1 MKNKKK
7 PNTRINKNK
16 DLKIETHNKTTKLSE
31 IRSKDTDES
40 VNKIKKTR
48 TNKKKAVFIV
58 LLILII
64 FYALFLVAKLVKNPT
79 DTFVVT
85 KGKLTQE
92 ETVLGYIAREETVVK
107 GANYKNGMVKIKDE
121 GAKVAKDDSIFRY
134 YSVGEEELKSK
145 IAKLDV
151 EMQQIMQ
158 NEEGAFSSDIKLLE
172 NQVEKE
178 LNAVYEIN
186 SIQKIQ
192 EHTKNINSYI
202 AKKAKISGELSPSGS
217 YLKQLLA
224 QRQEYE
230 NQLIANSEYIKAP
243 VSGIVS
249 YRVDGLEDVLKVE
262 DFSKFNKEFFHNLD
276 LKTGQTVALSEEMGK
291 IINNYQCY
299 IIFNSKSNEAKNSK
313 VGDTIKIRLQ
323 NSNVINATIE
333 NIINEE
339 DKTKTIT
346 IKITKNIEDLI
357 SYRKI
362 SFDIIWWSEEGYK
375 IPTEAI
381 KEEDGKSYIIR
392 NRDGYYDKML
402 IKILKQNDEYCIV
415 EQYSAEELKELGFT
429 NTQIY
434 NMKNIALY
442 DEILL
447 NP

>member
-230 NQLIANSEYIKAP
+230 DQLIANSEYIKAP

-262 DFSKFNKEFFHNLD
+262 DFSKFNKEFLHNLD

-392 NRDGYYDKML
+392 NRNGYYDKML

>member
-243 VSGIVS
+243 ISGIVS

-299 IIFNSKSNEAKNSK
+299 IIFNSKSNEAKKSK

-392 NRDGYYDKML
+392 NRNGYYDKML

>member
-79 DTFVVT
+79 DTFVVA

-392 NRDGYYDKML
+392 NRNGYYDKML

>member
-249 YRVDGLEDVLKVE
+249 YRVDGLEDVLRVE
-262 DFSKFNKEFFHNLD
+262 DFSKFNKEFLHNLD

>member
-31 IRSKDTDES
+31 TRSKDTDES

-262 DFSKFNKEFFHNLD
+262 DFSKFNKEFLHNLD
-276 LKTGQTVALSEEMGK
+276 LKTGQTVGLSEEMGK

-392 NRDGYYDKML
+392 NRNGYYDKML

>member
-262 DFSKFNKEFFHNLD
+262 DFSKFNKEFLHNFD

-392 NRDGYYDKML
+392 NRNGYYDKML

>member
-262 DFSKFNKEFFHNLD
+262 DFSKFNKEFLHNLD

-392 NRDGYYDKML
+392 NRNGYYDKML

-415 EQYSAEELKELGFT
+415 EQYFAEELKELGFT

>member
-262 DFSKFNKEFFHNLD
+262 DFSKFNKEFLHNLD

-392 NRDGYYDKML
+392 NRNGYYDKML

-415 EQYSAEELKELGFT
+415 EQYFAEELKELGFT
-429 NTQIY
+429 NIQIY

>member
-262 DFSKFNKEFFHNLD
+262 DFSKFNKEFLHNLD

-392 NRDGYYDKML
+392 NRNGYYDKML

>member
-249 YRVDGLEDVLKVE
+249 YRVDGLEDVFKVE
-262 DFSKFNKEFFHNLD
+262 DFSKFNKEFLHNLD

-392 NRDGYYDKML
+392 NRNGYYDKML

-415 EQYSAEELKELGFT
+415 EQHSAEELKELGFT

>member
-186 SIQKIQ
+186 AIQKIQ

-262 DFSKFNKEFFHNLD
+262 DFSKFNKEFLHNLD

-392 NRDGYYDKML
+392 NRNGYYDKML

-415 EQYSAEELKELGFT
+415 EQYFAEELKELGFT

>member
-392 NRDGYYDKML
+392 NRNGYYDKML

>member
-249 YRVDGLEDVLKVE
+249 YRVDGLEDVFKVE
-262 DFSKFNKEFFHNLD
+262 DFSKFNKEFLHNLD

-392 NRDGYYDKML
+392 NRNGYYDKML

>member
-249 YRVDGLEDVLKVE
+249 YRVDGLEDVLRVE
-262 DFSKFNKEFFHNLD
+262 DFSKFNKEFLHNLD

-392 NRDGYYDKML
+392 NRNGYYDKML

>member
-217 YLKQLLA
+217 YLKKLLA

-262 DFSKFNKEFFHNLD
+262 DFSKFNKEFLHNLD

-392 NRDGYYDKML
+392 NRNGYYDKML

-415 EQYSAEELKELGFT
+415 EQYFAEELKELGFT

>member
-40 VNKIKKTR
+40 ANKIKKTR

-262 DFSKFNKEFFHNLD
+262 DFSKFNKEFLHNLD

-392 NRDGYYDKML
+392 NRNGYYDKML

>member
-249 YRVDGLEDVLKVE
+249 YRVDGLEDVFKVE
-262 DFSKFNKEFFHNLD
+262 DFSKFNKEFLHNLD

-299 IIFNSKSNEAKNSK
+299 IIFNSKSNEAKKSK

-392 NRDGYYDKML
+392 NRNGYYDKML

>member
-243 VSGIVS
+243 ISGIVS

-392 NRDGYYDKML
+392 NRNGYYDKML

>member
-262 DFSKFNKEFFHNLD
+262 DFSKFNKEFLHNLD

>member
-262 DFSKFNKEFFHNLD
+262 DFSKFNKEFLHNLD
-276 LKTGQTVALSEEMGK
+276 LKTGQTVGLSEEMGK

-392 NRDGYYDKML
+392 NRNGYYDKML

>member
-262 DFSKFNKEFFHNLD
+262 DFSKFNKEFLHNLD
-276 LKTGQTVALSEEMGK
+276 LKTGQTVGLSEEMGK

-339 DKTKTIT
+339 DKTKTII

>member
-262 DFSKFNKEFFHNLD
+262 DFSKFNKEFLHNLD

-339 DKTKTIT
+339 DKTKTII

-392 NRDGYYDKML
+392 NRNGYYDKML

>member
-40 VNKIKKTR
+40 ANKIKKTR

-262 DFSKFNKEFFHNLD
+262 DFSKFNKEFLHNLD

>member
-1 MKNKKK
+1 VKNKKK

-262 DFSKFNKEFFHNLD
+262 DFSKFNKEFLHNLD

-392 NRDGYYDKML
+392 NRNGYYDKML

>member
-262 DFSKFNKEFFHNLD
+262 DFSKFNKEFLHNLD
-276 LKTGQTVALSEEMGK
+276 LKTGQTVGLSEEMGK

-339 DKTKTIT
+339 DKTKTII

-392 NRDGYYDKML
+392 NRNGYYDKML

>member
-262 DFSKFNKEFFHNLD
+262 DFSKFNKEFLHNLD

-299 IIFNSKSNEAKNSK
+299 IIFNSKSNEC
-313 VGDTIKIRLQ
+313 
-323 NSNVINATIE
+323 
-333 NIINEE
+333 
-339 DKTKTIT
+339 
-346 IKITKNIEDLI
+346 
-357 SYRKI
+357 Y
-362 SFDIIWWSEEGYK
+362 
-375 IPTEAI
+375 
-381 KEEDGKSYIIR
+381 
-392 NRDGYYDKML
+392 NREHNK
-402 IKILKQNDEYCIV
+402 
-415 EQYSAEELKELGFT
+415 
-429 NTQIY
+429 
-434 NMKNIALY
+434 
-442 DEILL
+442 
-447 NP
+447 

>member
-262 DFSKFNKEFFHNLD
+262 DFSKFNKEFLHNLD

-299 IIFNSKSNEAKNSK
+299 IIFNSKSNEAKKSK

-392 NRDGYYDKML
+392 NRNGYYDKML

>member
-262 DFSKFNKEFFHNLD
+262 DFSKFNKEFLHNLD
-276 LKTGQTVALSEEMGK
+276 LKTGQTVGLSEEMGK

-333 NIINEE
+333 NMINEE

-392 NRDGYYDKML
+392 NRNGYYDKML

>member
-299 IIFNSKSNEAKNSK
+299 IIFNSKSNEAKKSK

-392 NRDGYYDKML
+392 NRNGYYDKML

>member
-7 PNTRINKNK
+7 HNTRINKNK
-16 DLKIETHNKTTKLSE
+16 DLKMETHNKTTKLSE

-40 VNKIKKTR
+40 VNKIKKMG

-249 YRVDGLEDVLKVE
+249 YRVDGLEDVFKVE
-262 DFSKFNKEFFHNLD
+262 DFSKFNKEFLHNLD

-392 NRDGYYDKML
+392 NRNGYYDKML
-402 IKILKQNDEYCIV
+402 IKILKKNDEYCIV

>member
-1 MKNKKK
+1 M
-7 PNTRINKNK
+7 
-16 DLKIETHNKTTKLSE
+16 
-31 IRSKDTDES
+31 
-40 VNKIKKTR
+40 
-48 TNKKKAVFIV
+48 
-58 LLILII
+58 
-64 FYALFLVAKLVKNPT
+64 
-79 DTFVVT
+79 
-85 KGKLTQE
+85 TQE

-262 DFSKFNKEFFHNLD
+262 DFSKFNKEFLHNLD

-299 IIFNSKSNEAKNSK
+299 IIFNSKSNEAKKSK

-392 NRDGYYDKML
+392 NRNGYYDKML

>member
-262 DFSKFNKEFFHNLD
+262 DFSKFNKEFLHNLD

-313 VGDTIKIRLQ
+313 VGDTIKIRVQ

-392 NRDGYYDKML
+392 NRNGYYDKML

>member
-40 VNKIKKTR
+40 ANKIKKTR

-262 DFSKFNKEFFHNLD
+262 DFSKFNKEFLHNLD

-346 IKITKNIEDLI
+346 IKITKNTAPAAANCVNGSLND
-357 SYRKI
+357 KI
-362 SFDIIWWSEEGYK
+362 RSTLYTIPCSTIKSSE
-375 IPTEAI
+375 
-381 KEEDGKSYIIR
+381 
-392 NRDGYYDKML
+392 
-402 IKILKQNDEYCIV
+402 
-415 EQYSAEELKELGFT
+415 
-429 NTQIY
+429 
-434 NMKNIALY
+434 
-442 DEILL
+442 
-447 NP
+447 

>member
-262 DFSKFNKEFFHNLD
+262 DFSKFNKEFLHNLD

-299 IIFNSKSNEAKNSK
+299 IIFNSKSNEAKKSK